1 VASASAFG
9 VKADTDTDVCYRRW
23 KKKEAPFR
31 EPLLPSWPILSA
43 LELCQLVAYLIVVVN

>member
-1 VASASAFG
+1 MASASAFG